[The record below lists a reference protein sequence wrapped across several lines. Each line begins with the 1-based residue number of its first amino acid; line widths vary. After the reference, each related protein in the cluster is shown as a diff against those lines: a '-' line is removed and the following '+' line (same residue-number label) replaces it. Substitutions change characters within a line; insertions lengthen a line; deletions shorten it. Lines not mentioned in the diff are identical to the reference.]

1 MKYDDASWHYGGD
14 FPADLPQ
21 AAGATHI
28 GMFLAWLI
36 RNDYASQELI
46 EEAEEEIELLKS
58 EKLSGAQFLMRV
70 LDEKFTDQELNEEG
84 NAFAVAYYLGEDHD
98 SRFVDD
104 YFEEFGVDEQ
114 TMYGVS
120 DDWEQFHRIAPKINA
135 RYQAWVAAGRPEYVI

>member
-46 EEAEEEIELLKS
+46 EEAEDRLGVPTADRPPNDRHAADRIDLPNED
-58 EKLSGAQFLMRV
+58 R
-70 LDEKFTDQELNEEG
+70 LNIKP
-84 NAFAVAYYLGEDHD
+84 V
-98 SRFVDD
+98 
-104 YFEEFGVDEQ
+104 
-114 TMYGVS
+114 
-120 DDWEQFHRIAPKINA
+120 
-135 RYQAWVAAGRPEYVI
+135 